1 MLTHTYHSF
10 LVCSDFSKV
19 HGEINILED
28 VRWQGFYLIWSRYP
42 TRPLGRMELHEWC
55 KSAQKGA
62 KQRPGGDILTFKY
75 LYILTNTY
83 YYCHILPHVIYL
95 QFLTNTYRTYLQ
107 FLTIL

>member
-42 TRPLGRMELHEWC
+42 TLPLDVREHHDWC

-62 KQRPGGDILTFKY
+62 KQRPGGDILTYKY

-83 YYCHILPHVIYL
+83 YLLSHTATCNI
-95 QFLTNTYRTYLQ
+95 
-107 FLTIL
+107 LTIPY